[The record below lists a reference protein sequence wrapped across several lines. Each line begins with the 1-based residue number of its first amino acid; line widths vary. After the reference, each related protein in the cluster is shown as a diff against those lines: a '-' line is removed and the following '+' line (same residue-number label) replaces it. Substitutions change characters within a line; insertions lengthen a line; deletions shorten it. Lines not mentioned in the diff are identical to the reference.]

1 MQNNL
6 KPIFGGTHGL
16 DPKSV
21 DFLTKALAKS
31 NLPGFDYLEFK
42 LALTRLSEMNM
53 EESTAFKSA
62 FATAQTVG
70 LTKSKLIDTANHYKK
85 VLQKERDQFG
95 QALENQIQK
104 KVAGK
109 QKEVEKLKAQI
120 AKHQEKIQQ
129 LQSQVDQYQSTI
141 NGADQEISDA
151 KSKIETTKD
160 GFEHTHQSIL
170 NQIEKDIENFNKY
183 L

>member
-6 KPIFGGTHGL
+6 KPIFGGSHGL
-16 DPKSV
+16 DPKSI
-21 DFLTKALAKS
+21 DFLTNALAKS

-42 LALTRLSEMNM
+42 LAMTKLSEMQM
-53 EESTAFKSA
+53 DESTAIKSA

-70 LTKSKLIDTANHYKK
+70 LTKTKLIDTANHYKN
-85 VLQKERDQFG
+85 VLQKEHDQFG

-120 AKHQEKIQQ
+120 NKHMEKINQ
-129 LQSQVDQYQSTI
+129 LQAQVDQYQATI
-141 NGADQEISDA
+141 DGADQEIMEA

-170 NQIEKDIENFNKY
+170 NQIDKDIQSFNKY